1 MGGIIM
7 EQIAVMVIYADDS
20 KEMRHFESMY
30 YVGKWMSSLKWKN
43 LSDVKFI
50 SVLGPVFKMEAK

>member
-1 MGGIIM
+1 M
-7 EQIAVMVIYADDS
+7 EQIMVMIIYADDS
-20 KEMRHFESMY
+20 KEVRHFESMY

-50 SVLGPVFKMEAK
+50 SVLGPVYKVEAK